1 MTRIA
6 VDLTPLL
13 PGGENGAAKLLTLEL
28 LSQFK
33 ELSHSYNFLLLT
45 AHWNHQELSPFD
57 GPRFERLCVLNAMTS
72 TAEPIPSSSFVYL
85 SKAMHHIRQAL
96 PEKVK
101 SLLLPKARWIKQRWI
116 QSIKSSDPQKVSKG
130 LLGEKEIDL
139 LFCPF
144 TAPTYAEPGIPV
156 VSIFYDLQHL
166 AYPQFFNSHELEVRD
181 HTLDQVRQRVESI
194 ICISEY
200 SRQTLLAHLEISPER
215 TYAVPVCIHTRLK
228 KNGAS
233 LMQLEE
239 LQLKD
244 RPFLFYPAN
253 FWPHKNHRMLLTAYN
268 ILLRR
273 NPDLEL
279 DLVFTGALTQPEK
292 ELREAVDV
300 MGLKKRVHF
309 LGYLSDEQ
317 LSAVFQ
323 GCQFLIFP
331 SLYEG
336 FGIPLL
342 EAFIF
347 GKPVLCSQVGSL
359 PEIGEK
365 AAYYFDPRKPLA
377 IVTAIEYIMNNPKL
391 ATELIQQGYEQV
403 SKFSREDMAL
413 RYLEIF
419 SQTLQK
425 SINLGE
431 KPAAGFFPTKKIL
444 KPSTPSNC

>member
-1 MTRIA
+1 
-6 VDLTPLL
+6 
-13 PGGENGAAKLLTLEL
+13 
-28 LSQFK
+28 
-33 ELSHSYNFLLLT
+33 
-45 AHWNHQELSPFD
+45 
-57 GPRFERLCVLNAMTS
+57 
-72 TAEPIPSSSFVYL
+72 
-85 SKAMHHIRQAL
+85 
-96 PEKVK
+96 
-101 SLLLPKARWIKQRWI
+101 
-116 QSIKSSDPQKVSKG
+116 
-130 LLGEKEIDL
+130 
-139 LFCPF
+139 
-144 TAPTYAEPGIPV
+144 
-156 VSIFYDLQHL
+156 
-166 AYPQFFNSHELEVRD
+166 
-181 HTLDQVRQRVESI
+181 
-194 ICISEY
+194 
-200 SRQTLLAHLEISPER
+200 
-215 TYAVPVCIHTRLK
+215 
-228 KNGAS
+228 
-233 LMQLEE
+233 MQLEE

-359 PEIGEK
+359 PEIGAK